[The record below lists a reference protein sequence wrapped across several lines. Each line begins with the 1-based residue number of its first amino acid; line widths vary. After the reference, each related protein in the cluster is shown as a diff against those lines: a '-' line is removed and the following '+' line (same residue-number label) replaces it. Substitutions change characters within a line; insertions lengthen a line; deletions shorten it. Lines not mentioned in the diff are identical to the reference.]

1 MSADQ
6 RCHSSILGKLA
17 APPRCW
23 CCERPFGESGVV
35 QLPAYRE
42 WLAYQCD
49 SDIPPAGICEEC
61 ASERNA
67 CLRCGRVPGLEA
79 DGNPYLQ
86 TWELKDSDEERLQAA
101 GLEEL
106 TAYCEPCLVRD
117 YLMDDEFME
126 DSLAG
131 KKSNLPKNVAFG
143 LAMIIARHWGKSLY
157 VKEQG
162 LPIPGGKVGRI
173 EQLAAIICNTTINR
187 PATLAHVVANEAFD
201 PTFRRALGMLEETC
215 VGNEDSMSPLLKRWV
230 KLRDVNKLPK
240 QRSNKPVDKHAN
252 RVIASILLFICRQ
265 TWVCRSGM
273 KATRQLSTHPMKAC
287 SICDAVVQGLG
298 EAGVTREYSAVSQVW
313 KRGPVRVVSDTDA
326 PSASAVRE
334 LGAPSLASS
343 TVPGLPGTVIID
355 KLTKGLIPLNPV

>member
-162 LPIPGGKVGRI
+162 LSRTRFDDMLGFR
-173 EQLAAIICNTTINR
+173 LASAECSLNVLSC
-187 PATLAHVVANEAFD
+187 PAAGS
-201 PTFRRALGMLEETC
+201 PTARCPAPPSRRA
-215 VGNEDSMSPLLKRWV
+215 
-230 KLRDVNKLPK
+230 
-240 QRSNKPVDKHAN
+240 
-252 RVIASILLFICRQ
+252 F
-265 TWVCRSGM
+265 
-273 KATRQLSTHPMKAC
+273 PMKPPA
-287 SICDAVVQGLG
+287 LG
-298 EAGVTREYSAVSQVW
+298 ISQ
-313 KRGPVRVVSDTDA
+313 
-326 PSASAVRE
+326 PSA
-334 LGAPSLASS
+334 GPTASS
-343 TVPGLPGTVIID
+343 APPAAMTRAGD
-355 KLTKGLIPLNPV
+355 